1 MTKKLMTGSFVASIT
16 PFNRNGSVDFEAFRT
31 LLKFQELGLDKKY
44 GYNIKPMSV
53 AA

>member
-1 MTKKLMTGSFVASIT
+1 MTKKLMTGSFVALIA

-44 GYNIKPMSV
+44 GYKPMSV